1 MRRRLCLDVKTDRVR
16 KPLMGR
22 DQAVVRELRREHV
35 SLAREKEEAGKK
47 EKGKKGKKAV
57 EG

>member
-1 MRRRLCLDVKTDRVR
+1 
-16 KPLMGR
+16 MGR

-35 SLAREKEEAGKK
+35 SLAREKIGSRKKGKGK
-47 EKGKKGKKAV
+47 KKGKKAV